1 MTEIENLSFSSSN
14 SEKITEEKNQ
24 WIEVKQQYLCLF
36 YSFPHG
42 REKKKGH
49 NKWRAIISL

>member
-1 MTEIENLSFSSSN
+1 MSEIENLSISSSN